1 MQLSNAKPKKRKINE
16 HQYTFHLKVYKNEG
30 KIPSKWR
37 LEAPKPKK
45 ENKQMLVNVCLNK
58 II

>member
-1 MQLSNAKPKKRKINE
+1 MKVKYTFEICNCPTRNLKKKINE

-45 ENKQMLVNVCLNK
+45 RK
-58 II
+58 